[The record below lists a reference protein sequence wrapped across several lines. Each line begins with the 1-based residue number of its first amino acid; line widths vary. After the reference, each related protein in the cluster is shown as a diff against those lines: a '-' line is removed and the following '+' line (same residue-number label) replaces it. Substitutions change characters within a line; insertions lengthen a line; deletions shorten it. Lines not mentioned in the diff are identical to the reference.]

1 MQHTEPIKKYLTMSK
16 IYIYIYIEK
25 KKRIIVLFYYNV
37 HYDFGSDR
45 NGKRHRLHPL
55 MISFLPSFSS
65 VLALF
70 LLGHAFSFTLAAVK
84 YRFLFIGF
92 IKEFIYGK

>member
-1 MQHTEPIKKYLTMSK
+1 MQHTEPIKKYLTVSK
-16 IYIYIYIEK
+16 IIL
-25 KKRIIVLFYYNV
+25 LFYYNV

-70 LLGHAFSFTLAAVK
+70 LLGHAFSFTLVAVK
-84 YRFLFIGF
+84 YRFLF
-92 IKEFIYGK
+92 YRVH

>member
-1 MQHTEPIKKYLTMSK
+1 M
-16 IYIYIYIEK
+16 IY
-25 KKRIIVLFYYNV
+25 
-37 HYDFGSDR
+37 
-45 NGKRHRLHPL
+45 
-55 MISFLPSFSS
+55 FLPSFSS

-92 IKEFIYGK
+92 IKEFIYGKWTASFFIKKNVKEKIKKKAAVGSGSGAV